1 MAKRDTVRVCR
12 PKTKTKM
19 CAHCKRS
26 RPRLKIEWHPGILE
40 WQCSDFDDCDKAI
53 ARNEGRALPK
63 GPTVSRRLLTDL
75 QWAAQ
80 EDSEYLL
87 SAREC
92 KALVAVLGARPQKK
106 AA

>member
-1 MAKRDTVRVCR
+1 MAKRDVVRVRR
-12 PKTKTKM
+12 PKTKTKK
-19 CAHCKRS
+19 CAHCKRLL
-26 RPRLKIEWHPGILE
+26 PRLKIEWHPGILE
-40 WQCSDFDDCDKAI
+40 WQCSNFDDCDKVI
-53 ARNEGRALPK
+53 TRNEEGALPK
-63 GPTVSRRLLTDL
+63 IPTVSRRLLTDL

-92 KALVAVLGARPQKK
+92 KVLVAVLGARPQKE